1 MLTRAETEALL
12 GQLCVRY
19 GFCPLLSDTEV
30 ESFVGLSP
38 TQFTTAVIRAV
49 GLDPTYVDTR
59 LSRKMRDHVAAF
71 FETARDRRQHL

>member
-12 GQLCVRY
+12 GQLCVTY

-38 TQFTTAVIRAV
+38 TEFTSAVIRAA

-59 LSRKMRDHVAAF
+59 LHRKMRDHVAAF
-71 FETARDRRQHL
+71 LEISNRR